1 MSPSPQI
8 EARRGYSGPAL
19 LERGFRPFFFFAGVW
34 AVVSLG
40 GWLGFLS
47 GVFQADS
54 GIDILAWHSHELI
67 FGYGAS
73 VVMGFALTAIPNWTG
88 RLPVR
93 GNRLA
98 VLAVAWLVARVASLA
113 ALGNAGITPYAAA
126 AEVAVLG
133 GFAILVFREI
143 AAGGNWRNLPVAGMV
158 TLLGLAAATSHAGRL
173 GLVDLAGHGGMTGTR
188 AGLAVL
194 ILLITLIGGRI
205 IPSFTGNWL
214 KQQAKSG
221 GEARLPAPFGRLDQ
235 VTILATALALGI
247 WLALPASP
255 ETGVFMGLLAAL
267 HLARLARWRGLAT
280 FAEPLVT
287 MLHVAYAWIPAGFAL
302 MALASFGLFSAT
314 AALHAWTIGAVGG
327 MTLAVMMR
335 ASLGH
340 SGRKLTATRLT
351 VTLILLLHGAAL
363 LRVLDGVITVE
374 GINLVT
380 IAGSFWLAAFVL
392 YVFEYAPIQLRK

>member
-1 MSPSPQI
+1 MTPSPQI
-8 EARRGYSGPAL
+8 EERRAYDGPAF

-40 GWLGFLS
+40 VWLGFLS
-47 GVFQADS
+47 GVFQADA
-54 GIDILAWHSHELI
+54 GVDNLAWHSHELI

-98 VLAVAWLVARVASLA
+98 LLAVAWLVARLASLA
-113 ALGNAGITPYAAA
+113 ALGNASLAPYAAA
-126 AEVAVLG
+126 AEVAVLA

-143 AAGGNWRNLPVAGMV
+143 TAGGNWRNLPVAGMV

-173 GLVDLAGHGGMTGTR
+173 GLVDLAGPGGMTGTR

-214 KQQAKSG
+214 KQQGNEGAS
-221 GEARLPAPFGRLDQ
+221 RLPVTFARLDQ
-235 VTILATALALGI
+235 VTILATILGLLV
-247 WLALPASP
+247 WLAYPTSP
-255 ETGVFMGLLAAL
+255 EAGVFMGALAAL
-267 HLARLARWRGLAT
+267 HLVRLARWRGLAT
-280 FAEPLVT
+280 LAEPLVT
-287 MLHVAYAWIPAGFAL
+287 MLHVAYLWIPVGFAL

-340 SGRKLTATRLT
+340 SGRGLTATRLT

-380 IAGSFWLAAFVL
+380 VAGSFWLAAFAL
-392 YVFEYAPIQLRK
+392 YIFEYAPIQLRK